1 MKNFCIMQNL
11 FISFLR
17 HLIAS
22 QENTCL
28 LNDLYSYNFF
38 NDLESYIP
46 IPTDSFHEELQCTN
60 CNQTSSTTDK
70 NYSVSLCSDK
80 YYFNDKIYS
89 DAFRVCFCNY
99 TPVKDSIFSENI
111 AEFANSASNTSYPA
125 QNHICNTLPIESYDY
140 SLSLNHTELSSNQK
154 NVSLQNSTIPNNCN
168 ISSIQS
174 FSDSNKTYSSSVIN
188 HSEIRKRRLDNK
200 ISQQIKPKKRRN
212 ASDSSDEASSLSQDA
227 ASVISEV
234 ENISEEN
241 ICTVETKSSF
251 TEQARK
257 TLTSLFSEIEDLNTE
272 SISFESMYSKKIY
285 NYIFYYGWN
294 KYINDHIENY
304 NSIIINSVKEFKD
317 VLDVAESLL
326 FYEKYF
332 PGYVSQY
339 EIICLYEIMEGI
351 LLEIKNEEN
360 FGLFYELIKFVAYYE
375 SRLSEYIESNHCLHV
390 YFILSIISN
399 QLKNISFEIL
409 KGIKISKCNK
419 NIKCTSFNDEIKEE
433 YLKIFFIQRLFS
445 KLLLGMKNG
454 KLRTQ
459 FYIIFIILDF
469 SSETH
474 HKHHYLNQKS
484 YFRFYLLVLAS
495 FILEYKFNSNIIV
508 LNTFLKLSLNILNL
522 KMNSQQLFFNETH
535 FMMKTFFLGIST
547 VKLNLEIID
556 KIKVFANKSS
566 YISENL
572 AYLREKY
579 LNLNT
584 DLSVSYKHLTLN
596 DIFLSEICLSSYL
609 SRQYEDL
616 LFDNKIISI
625 GWKRLYK
632 NKIKSPEYTLDVK
645 N

>member
-28 LNDLYSYNFF
+28 LSYDVNSQIESDGNSQNMNIFEHIYTEF
-38 NDLESYIP
+38 NDDAIFDEQYNQNFELFTPETSHEIQNSTSLKMISILIIFSTILNHIYLFQLIVF
-46 IPTDSFHEELQCTN
+46 TKSFNALIAIKLPLQ
-60 CNQTSSTTDK
+60 QT
-70 NYSVSLCSDK
+70 
-80 YYFNDKIYS
+80 KIIH

-174 FSDSNKTYSSSVIN
+174 FSESNKTYSSSVIN

-200 ISQQIKPKKRRN
+200 ISQQIKPKKPRN

-257 TLTSLFSEIEDLNTE
+257 TLTRFSNRHIKDYCENYEYFLSLVTSLFSEIEDLNTE

-339 EIICLYEIMEGI
+339 EIICLYEKMEGI

-375 SRLSEYIESNHCLHV
+375 SRLFEYIESNHCLHV

-409 KGIKISKCNK
+409 KGIK
-419 NIKCTSFNDEIKEE
+419 
-433 YLKIFFIQRLFS
+433 
-445 KLLLGMKNG
+445 
-454 KLRTQ
+454 
-459 FYIIFIILDF
+459 
-469 SSETH
+469 
-474 HKHHYLNQKS
+474 
-484 YFRFYLLVLAS
+484 
-495 FILEYKFNSNIIV
+495 
-508 LNTFLKLSLNILNL
+508 
-522 KMNSQQLFFNETH
+522 
-535 FMMKTFFLGIST
+535 
-547 VKLNLEIID
+547 
-556 KIKVFANKSS
+556 
-566 YISENL
+566 
-572 AYLREKY
+572 
-579 LNLNT
+579 
-584 DLSVSYKHLTLN
+584 
-596 DIFLSEICLSSYL
+596 
-609 SRQYEDL
+609 
-616 LFDNKIISI
+616 
-625 GWKRLYK
+625 
-632 NKIKSPEYTLDVK
+632 
-645 N
+645 

>member
-28 LNDLYSYNFF
+28 LSYDGNSQIESDGNSQNMNIFEHIYTEFNDDAIFDEQYNQNFELFTPETSHEIQNSTSFEDDLYSYNFF

-257 TLTSLFSEIEDLNTE
+257 TLTRFSNRHIKD
-272 SISFESMYSKKIY
+272 
-285 NYIFYYGWN
+285 YY
-294 KYINDHIENY
+294 
-304 NSIIINSVKEFKD
+304 
-317 VLDVAESLL
+317 
-326 FYEKYF
+326 
-332 PGYVSQY
+332 
-339 EIICLYEIMEGI
+339 
-351 LLEIKNEEN
+351 
-360 FGLFYELIKFVAYYE
+360 
-375 SRLSEYIESNHCLHV
+375 
-390 YFILSIISN
+390 
-399 QLKNISFEIL
+399 
-409 KGIKISKCNK
+409 
-419 NIKCTSFNDEIKEE
+419 
-433 YLKIFFIQRLFS
+433 
-445 KLLLGMKNG
+445 
-454 KLRTQ
+454 
-459 FYIIFIILDF
+459 
-469 SSETH
+469 
-474 HKHHYLNQKS
+474 
-484 YFRFYLLVLAS
+484 
-495 FILEYKFNSNIIV
+495 
-508 LNTFLKLSLNILNL
+508 
-522 KMNSQQLFFNETH
+522 
-535 FMMKTFFLGIST
+535 
-547 VKLNLEIID
+547 
-556 KIKVFANKSS
+556 
-566 YISENL
+566 
-572 AYLREKY
+572 
-579 LNLNT
+579 
-584 DLSVSYKHLTLN
+584 
-596 DIFLSEICLSSYL
+596 
-609 SRQYEDL
+609 
-616 LFDNKIISI
+616 
-625 GWKRLYK
+625 
-632 NKIKSPEYTLDVK
+632 
-645 N
+645 